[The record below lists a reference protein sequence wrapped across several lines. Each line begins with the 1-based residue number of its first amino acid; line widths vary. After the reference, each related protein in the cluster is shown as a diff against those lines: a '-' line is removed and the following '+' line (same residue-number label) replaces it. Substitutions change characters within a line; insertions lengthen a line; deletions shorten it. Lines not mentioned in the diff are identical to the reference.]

1 MYYYGQRVCKREKTM
16 GNTIRT
22 MVSTDNIDEYVEEIR
37 EVQAA

>member
-1 MYYYGQRVCKREKTM
+1 MDSEYVKEKKTM